1 MTPCRK
7 GKQICFHGDYGCGS
21 LVSFIGALWGFLLL
35 SMAFGVCEDKV
46 SKL

>member
-1 MTPCRK
+1 MAPCRK
-7 GKQICFHGDYGCGS
+7 GKQILFFMEMWEFDK
-21 LVSFIGALWGFLLL
+21 LIGAVWGFSSL

>member
-1 MTPCRK
+1 MWGLSK
-7 GKQICFHGDYGCGS
+7 
-21 LVSFIGALWGFLLL
+21 LIGALEVLLL

>member
-1 MTPCRK
+1 MWAF
-7 GKQICFHGDYGCGS
+7 GK
-21 LVSFIGALWGFLLL
+21 LIGAVWGFSSL